1 MTASGYLSAGLAVSV
16 VGARVLPLVRKGVVM
31 AKTTAQSDLHDA
43 IGEFVGSHD
52 PGAIVTGWVL
62 SISVKH
68 PTIHSGDGYISLNSE
83 GLPYHSQ
90 IGLLHAA
97 LEEKNTS
104 ILLGALKDSGHGG
117 D

>member
-1 MTASGYLSAGLAVSV
+1 MVLLLS
-16 VGARVLPLVRKGVVM
+16 RKGVVM
-31 AKTTAQSDLHDA
+31 AKTTAEKVLDDA
-43 IGEFVGSHD
+43 IGEFVGSQD
-52 PGAIVTGWVL
+52 PGALVTGWVL

-68 PTIHSGDGYISLNSE
+68 PTMPSGDGYISLNSE

-97 LEEKNTS
+97 LEEKNTT

-117 D
+117 G

>member
-1 MTASGYLSAGLAVSV
+1 MGMSQKDG
-16 VGARVLPLVRKGVVM
+16 GVVL
-31 AKTTAQSDLHDA
+31 DDA
-43 IGEFVGSHD
+43 IGELVQEGD

-68 PTIHSGDGYISLNSE
+68 PTMPGGDGYISLHSE

-97 LEEKNTS
+97 LEDTNNQ
-104 ILLGALKDSGHGG
+104 ILVTTFLEAGRG
-117 D
+117 

>member
-1 MTASGYLSAGLAVSV
+1 MQKHTPHHRHELMSV
-16 VGARVLPLVRKGVVM
+16 VGARVFPLLRKGVGMSQKETEVLL
-31 AKTTAQSDLHDA
+31 DDA
-43 IGEFVGSHD
+43 IGELVQEGD

-68 PTIHSGDGYISLNSE
+68 PTMPRGDGYISLNSE

-97 LEEKNTS
+97 LEEKNKQ
-104 ILLGALKDSGHGG
+104 ILVNTFLEAGRG
-117 D
+117 